1 MKRKLLAVCILIVLL
16 KGGYAQQDPQ
26 YSQYL
31 FNSLVINPAY
41 AGYRGT
47 LNLDAI
53 YRNQWQG
60 VEGAPQTQS
69 LIIDGSFV
77 ENKVGLALGIVND
90 KAGLRGKFLAYLNY
104 AYKIKMGKERQLAFG
119 LAGGLAQYNYDGERA
134 TYEEMQMID
143 FVDGRYTYIRPD
155 ARFGIHYS
163 TNKIFIGLSATN
175 LMSNA
180 LSKDN
185 QKAIALNEN
194 PHFFLSAGYLFKIN
208 DFVKM
213 KPSFLLKEDTKGPTS
228 AELSVNFLLAD
239 KIWLGSSYRS
249 NVKLFNKSNV
259 INTGSMGSGIVGIL
273 RFNTANWNIGYA
285 YDYSTSSLR
294 SFNASH
300 EINVGVV
307 LNKKKN
313 LTILSPRYF

>member
-1 MKRKLLAVCILIVLL
+1 MKGKLLTVCILIMLL
-16 KGGYAQQDPQ
+16 KGSHAQQDPQ

-31 FNSLVINPAY
+31 FNSLVINPSY

-47 LNLDAI
+47 LNLDVI

-60 VEGAPQTQS
+60 IEGAPQTQS
-69 LIIDGSFV
+69 FIIDGSFIRD
-77 ENKVGLALGIVND
+77 KVGLALGVVND

-104 AYKIKMGKERQLAFG
+104 AYKIKMGKERQLALG
-119 LAGGLAQYNYDGERA
+119 LAGGLAQYSYNGNKA
-134 TYEEMQMID
+134 TYEEMQMTD
-143 FVDGRYTYIRPD
+143 FIDGRYTYIRPD

-163 TNKIFIGLSATN
+163 TNKLFIGFSATN
-175 LMSNA
+175 LMGNA
-180 LSKDN
+180 LAKDN
-185 QKAIALNEN
+185 QKTIALNEN
-194 PHFFLSAGYLFKIN
+194 PHLFLSGGYLFQIN
-208 DFVKM
+208 DFIKM

-228 AELSVNFLLAD
+228 TDLSLNFLLED

-249 NVKLFNKSNV
+249 NVNLFKKPNL
-259 INTGSMGSGIVGIL
+259 INTAKGSGIVGIL
-273 RFNTANWNIGYA
+273 RFNIANWNIGYA
-285 YDYSTSSLR
+285 YDYSISSLR
-294 SFNASH
+294 SFSASH